1 MLAILRHADYRQ
13 PEDVPSAHLPWPLTG
28 AGEAQALAAGQSL
41 GEIAAA
47 RGLAIHPVIDSSRM
61 LRAWQTADLIR
72 RALALDLEIAEFDAL
87 AERSV
92 GAAANL
98 TVTEI
103 ESLLAEDPRYEVPS
117 AGWKSR
123 ADFRLPLQGAES
135 LTDAGARVASHIE
148 HALDDCGDDELKI
161 LVGHGASIRHAMA
174 KLGVLSPDEVAARS
188 MYHASP
194 ILLQYVG
201 TGWRQVGGE
210 WKLRQRSGDSDEFR
224 GQP

>member
-1 MLAILRHADYRQ
+1 
-13 PEDVPSAHLPWPLTG
+13 
-28 AGEAQALAAGQSL
+28 
-41 GEIAAA
+41 
-47 RGLAIHPVIDSSRM
+47 M

-72 RALALDLEIAEFDAL
+72 RALALDLDIAEFEAL
-87 AERSV
+87 AERGV

-103 ESLLAEDPRYEVPS
+103 ETLLAEDPRYDVPP

-123 ADFRLPLQGAES
+123 ADYRLPLQGAES
-135 LTDAGARVASHIE
+135 LTEAGTRVAAHIE
-148 HALDDCGDDELKI
+148 QALGDCGDDDLKI

-174 KLGVLSPDEVAARS
+174 RLGVLSPDEVAARS

-194 ILLQYVG
+194 ILLQYVA

-210 WKLRQRSGDSDEFR
+210 WKFRQRPGDSDEFR
-224 GQP
+224 SQS